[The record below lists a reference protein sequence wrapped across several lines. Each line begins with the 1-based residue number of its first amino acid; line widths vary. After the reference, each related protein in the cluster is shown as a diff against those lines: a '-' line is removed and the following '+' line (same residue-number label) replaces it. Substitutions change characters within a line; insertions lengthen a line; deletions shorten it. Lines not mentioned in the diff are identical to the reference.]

1 MFCSTSVTQHILRGI
16 AAALLLAGSIFL
28 FRNDFG
34 WLGLGAIAGA
44 LVLMRG
50 CPMCW
55 LAGLYETLANRRKAG
70 EQRAE
75 EAAGLKT

>member
-16 AAALLLAGSIFL
+16 AAALLIAGSVFL
-28 FRNDFG
+28 FRQNLG

-55 LAGLYETLANRRKAG
+55 LAGLYETLANRRKAA
-70 EQRAE
+70 AE
-75 EAAGLKT
+75 LKT